1 VYGLGDL
8 GSCEEDSVYA
18 SRRRQQISESDIDQR
33 RMIKDAILGRNGKR

>member
-1 VYGLGDL
+1 LATLGVA
-8 GSCEEDSVYA
+8 GGESVYA